1 MSDLQKKGTPM
12 IEPLLPIFW
21 TISLTALLCLGGFL
35 PGALIVWLVMR
46 RRRGQKPA
54 AVLGSA
60 VTLLVLMVSIAL
72 MIQADV
78 GQLGLDYL
86 FSTLVAGSLQL
97 AGILAVS
104 LLLRERYKQ
113 NSV

>member
-1 MSDLQKKGTPM
+1 MT
-12 IEPLLPIFW
+12 EPLLPIFW
-21 TISLTALLCLGGFL
+21 TISLTSLLCLGGFL

-54 AVLGSA
+54 AVLGLA
-60 VTLLVLMVSIAL
+60 IALFVLMASIAW

-78 GQLGLDYL
+78 GELGLDYL
-86 FSTLVAGSLQL
+86 FSTLVAGGLQT

-104 LLLRERYKQ
+104 LLLREHYKQ
-113 NSV
+113 SSV